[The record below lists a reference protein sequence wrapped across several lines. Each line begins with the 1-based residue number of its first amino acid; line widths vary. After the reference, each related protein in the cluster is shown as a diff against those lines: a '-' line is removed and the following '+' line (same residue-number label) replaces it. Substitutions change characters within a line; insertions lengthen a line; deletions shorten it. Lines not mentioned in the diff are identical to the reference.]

1 MSRGDYSLMLLPNTD
16 PAWQVEFEKFIEY
29 TFEGTY
35 VGETTTCPCG
45 MCRGMS
51 CMTKDEVEEH
61 VIRRGFHDDFI
72 KSKIVHAAEPM
83 DDGTCNFSEGGDE
96 DSFTNLLE
104 SLIHGTSHGENNEDE
119 PNDAARKIFK
129 LMEEGRKELYPGC
142 KEDSQVSFIVRLL
155 HIKCMVGISNSTME
169 QILLL
174 ICRVLP
180 RGHCVQILWIKFER

>member
-61 VIRRGFHDDFI
+61 VIRRGFCKDFI
-72 KSKIVHAAEPM
+72 ESKIVCVAKPLDA
-83 DDGTCNFSEGGDE
+83 CNFSEGGDE
-96 DSFTNLLE
+96 DSVRNLLY
-104 SLIHGTSHGENNEDE
+104 SLISGTCHGGIKEDE

-129 LMEEGRKELYPGC
+129 LMEEGRKDLYTGC
-142 KEDSQVSFIVRLL
+142 KLASQVSFIVMLFQ
-155 HIKCMVGISNSTME
+155 IKCMFGISNST
-169 QILLL
+169 L
-174 ICRVLP
+174 
-180 RGHCVQILWIKFER
+180 